1 MKNFK
6 VLLRGLFRKGKSG
19 VYILVNFTIAFT
31 CALLIYLFVSDE
43 FSFDKHFANYNQ
55 TYRLN
60 IEAKDKSNISCN
72 LPGVLYDK
80 IEQIP
85 GIERVARM
93 QTFMGERYIVVNNET
108 FLDDKFL
115 FADPEILD
123 IFDFRF
129 ITGSPKDALSKPF
142 SLIVSKSTAQKYF
155 GSANPVGK
163 TIQLDNHDFTVS
175 AVVEDLSAQTHFD
188 FKFLASA
195 SSYKIMNNNLL
206 TQWYISS
213 FNYYFLLSENTDK
226 SIAEALITKAF
237 AEGNGISEENREFQ
251 MTLEPLANIHLESVS
266 TRWDNAI
273 KGDIKVV
280 YGFIVVMLMI
290 LGIAVANYINVLTAN
305 YQQKVRENSIRRING
320 ASGFAVIRN
329 QISESFILLSISMI
343 IAIGLAFLLL
353 PFVNNFSGKEIQPG
367 FSLIPAISVLLVSV
381 ITVSVIYPILFI
393 QSFKAT
399 GFLKTQSIILN
410 LKTRKQHTLVR
421 GSLVTFQLVIA
432 TSLIASAILISKQ
445 LHLVMKTKTGFDHEN
460 TLVVINPYSQ
470 TMDKRYEL
478 FKQKLASVPM
488 VKEVGVTEN
497 APAGSIN
504 NYTPVWLPGKENESK
519 ADLGQITVDHDFFPA
534 IGAKIVHGKN
544 FDKNILYDEQMGI
557 VINESAVK
565 ALNLT
570 NPIGQKLVVQNNAY
584 TPNNEMEIIGVTED
598 MQYFSLKE
606 ASKPVMYFIRP
617 WGKHNIIVK
626 LESGNYSNALQ
637 QIQNVWKEVEPNL
650 PFTYQFMDERISSNY
665 TSEVNTASIIR
676 ILSGIAIFLSVLGVL
691 GMIGFTV
698 QQRIKEIGI
707 RKVNGAKISEV
718 MAMLNKDFV
727 RWVAIAFIIATPV
740 AYFAM
745 NKWLESFAYKT
756 SLSWWIFALAGL
768 LALGIALLTVS
779 WQSWKAATRNPVEA
793 LRYE

>member
-1 MKNFK
+1 MKNIK

-43 FSFDKHFANYNQ
+43 FSFDKHFANFNK

-80 IEQIP
+80 LEHVP
-85 GIERVARM
+85 DIERVARM
-93 QTFMGERYIVVNNET
+93 QTFMGDRYIVVNNIT
-108 FLDDKFL
+108 FLEDKFL

-123 IFDFRF
+123 IFDFSF
-129 ITGSPKDALSKPF
+129 ITGNPRDALSKPF
-142 SLIVSKSTAQKYF
+142 SVIISKSMAQKYF
-155 GSANPVGK
+155 SDTNPLGK
-163 TIQLDNHDFTVS
+163 TIQQDNQDFTVT
-175 AVVEDLSAQTHFD
+175 AIVEDLPAQTHFD
-188 FKFLASA
+188 FKFLASV

-206 TQWYISS
+206 TNWHISS
-213 FNYYFLLSENTDK
+213 FNYYFLFSENTDK
-226 SIAEALITKAF
+226 SIAEGLITKAF
-237 AEGNGISEENREFQ
+237 AEGNDISENEREFQ
-251 MTLEPLANIHLESVS
+251 MTLEPLANIHLKSVS

-280 YGFIVVMLMI
+280 YGFVVVMLMI
-290 LGIAVANYINVLTAN
+290 IGIAIANYINVLTAN

-320 ASGFAVIRN
+320 ASGFSVIRD
-329 QISESFILLSISMI
+329 QISESSILLSISMI
-343 IAIGLAFLLL
+343 IAVGLTFLLL
-353 PFVNNFSGKEIQPG
+353 PFVNDLSGKEIQPG
-367 FSLIPAISVLLVSV
+367 LNLLPIISVLLVSV
-381 ITVSVIYPILFI
+381 ITVSVIYPVIFI
-393 QSFKAT
+393 QSFKPT
-399 GFLKTQSIILN
+399 GFLKNQSIILN
-410 LKTRKQHTLVR
+410 LNTRKQHTFVR

-432 TSLIASAILISKQ
+432 TALIASAIIISKQ
-445 LHLVMKTKTGFDHEN
+445 LHLVMKTKTGFEQGN
-460 TLVVINPYSQ
+460 TLVVINPYGE
-470 TMDKRYEL
+470 TMNKRYDL

-488 VKEVGVTEN
+488 VKAVGVTQN

-504 NYTPVWLPGKENESK
+504 NYTPVWLPGRENEIK
-519 ADLGQITVDHDFFPA
+519 ADLGQITVDHDFLPA
-534 IGAKIVHGKN
+534 IGAKILYGKN

-584 TPNNEMEIIGVTED
+584 TPDNEMEIIGVTED
-598 MQYFSLKE
+598 MQYFTLKE

-617 WGKHNIIVK
+617 WGKNEIIIK
-626 LESGNYSNALQ
+626 LESGDYRHALQ
-637 QIQNVWKEVEPNL
+637 EINDVWKEVEPNL

-665 TSEVNTASIIR
+665 ASEANTANIIG
-676 ILSGIAIFLSVLGVL
+676 ILSVIAVFLSALGIF
-691 GMIGFTV
+691 GMIAFTV

-707 RKVNGAKISEV
+707 RKVNGATISEV
-718 MAMLNKDFV
+718 MTMLNKDFLQ
-727 RWVAIAFIIATPV
+727 WVTIAFILAIPLAL
-740 AYFAM
+740 FAM
-745 NKWLESFAYKT
+745 NKWLENFAYKT
-756 SLSWWIFALAGL
+756 DLSWWIFALSGL
-768 LALGIALLTVS
+768 LVLGIALLTVS